1 MRFLSSLSFALNWK
15 CILTGERIY
24 IYKLRA
30 KYMCRRPKSTY
41 LAMLR
46 PWKLSTV
53 CLSLRSQF
61 QLKSTC
67 RMTMVLLFQPLLLFI
82 LLPIRLPTLSQYPD
96 ERQPLRSFVSVCL
109 DLFLSLS
116 QPQMLDWVWDL
127 CLKCCWGICY
137 LVLFSP
143 AYTHIVCLPY
153 FLFGGSDSAE
163 NGRIKTVL

>member
-24 IYKLRA
+24 IYKLPA

-67 RMTMVLLFQPLLLFI
+67 RMTMVLLFLPLLLFI
-82 LLPIRLPTLSQYPD
+82 LLPIRQPTLSQYPD
-96 ERQPLRSFVSVCL
+96 ERQPLRSFVSVFWTCSF
-109 DLFLSLS
+109 LFLSLRWLIEFEIYALS
-116 QPQMLDWVWDL
+116 AAGGFVILSFLARP
-127 CLKCCWGICY
+127 IRIS
-137 LVLFSP
+137 F
-143 AYTHIVCLPY
+143 VCLTFFSVALIP
-153 FLFGGSDSAE
+153 LKMVE
-163 NGRIKTVL
+163 